1 MFNLTGKTALITGA
15 SGGIGIEIAKALH
28 KQGATVGLA
37 YFSNTEIQNFAK
49 NELKERYFLF
59 GGVDLTNEESLLK
72 LANDAEAAMGKIDIL
87 VNNAG
92 ITKDA
97 LSVRMKKESWDA
109 VISLN
114 LTSLFLLSQAVL
126 TKMMRQKFGR
136 VINITSIVG
145 LMGNIGQAN
154 YSASKGGV
162 IALGKTLAREFA
174 SRNITVNSIAP
185 GFVKTKMLDSIPKEQ
200 LDAMV
205 KNIPISR
212 LAEPSE
218 IAAAVVFLASDE
230 AAYITGQTI
239 SVNGGMHM

>member
-28 KQGATVGLA
+28 KQGAIVGLA
-37 YFSNTEIQNFAK
+37 YFSNKEIETFAK
-49 NELKERYFLF
+49 TELKDRYFLF

-72 LANDAEAAMGKIDIL
+72 LANDAEITMGKIDIL

-205 KNIPISR
+205 KNIPIAR

-230 AAYITGQTI
+230 SAYITGQTLSI
-239 SVNGGMHM
+239 NGGMHM